1 MRMWDMN
8 KTNAIKT
15 LLLNYLSQND
25 GVNAVI
31 FALVMPALVAA
42 GGLALDLAEA
52 YNVRNKLG
60 QALDKA
66 AIAAAASTGSEE
78 ELRTIAS
85 NFLKANFREDGF
97 GDLLES
103 DVIFGEK
110 TVTVTAT
117 AKTDTNL
124 MRLFG
129 KDFLNI
135 SASSTVI
142 RQLSGVEVAMVLDVT
157 GSMAGSN
164 LEALKDASNLFIGK
178 MFEEISDPSL
188 IKIGIV
194 PYSASVNVGPYGLGT
209 LSDGSYYASGFVD
222 RPENDMYYSDTND
235 IEYDTGVTN
244 QWHGCV
250 LAESYPDDT
259 LDDTS
264 YGFGMYRYPRRCTAS
279 WYGYCFSYSGNANS
293 YCPAT
298 PVVPLT
304 NNRASLEDT
313 IDDLSASG
321 STYGNIGM
329 IWGWRLLSPEAP
341 FTEGVDYDDPRWDKV
356 VIMMTDGDNTMD
368 GWYSAYGSTS
378 SHGLN
383 AYDLDD
389 RLSETCENMKD
400 EEITVYTIT
409 FESGV
414 DDETKDIY
422 RNCATTGSMYSHAP
436 DNTKLSEIFEDI
448 ANQLSRLHI
457 TQ

>member
-97 GDLLES
+97 GDLLDS

-178 MFEEISDPSL
+178 CSRKFL
-188 IKIGIV
+188 IH
-194 PYSASVNVGPYGLGT
+194 L
-209 LSDGSYYASGFVD
+209 
-222 RPENDMYYSDTND
+222 
-235 IEYDTGVTN
+235 
-244 QWHGCV
+244 
-250 LAESYPDDT
+250 
-259 LDDTS
+259 
-264 YGFGMYRYPRRCTAS
+264 
-279 WYGYCFSYSGNANS
+279 
-293 YCPAT
+293 
-298 PVVPLT
+298 
-304 NNRASLEDT
+304 
-313 IDDLSASG
+313 
-321 STYGNIGM
+321 
-329 IWGWRLLSPEAP
+329 
-341 FTEGVDYDDPRWDKV
+341 
-356 VIMMTDGDNTMD
+356 
-368 GWYSAYGSTS
+368 
-378 SHGLN
+378 
-383 AYDLDD
+383 
-389 RLSETCENMKD
+389 
-400 EEITVYTIT
+400 
-409 FESGV
+409 
-414 DDETKDIY
+414 
-422 RNCATTGSMYSHAP
+422 
-436 DNTKLSEIFEDI
+436 
-448 ANQLSRLHI
+448 
-457 TQ
+457 